1 MTQFELMRN
10 WFDNSFQH
18 PDKIKTR
25 HTALYMYIIDHA
37 NRLGWK
43 EKFGLPT
50 VYTMEAIGILNYRT
64 YDKTLQDLIEWGFVN
79 LVHKSRN
86 QHSANVIALVK
97 NTKAESKALQNA
109 ILNHGIS
116 TGEIVKPQTN
126 KTLNNKKMSE
136 IEISEVP
143 PEEKELFKYGID
155 LQEVILKNANEKNVP
170 LKKVEN
176 VNYSSWVNPLKL
188 MIEKDHVSISHLKK
202 LIEYLENPENRFWRK
217 TILDSKGLRRNCSK
231 ILSEINSASCSDGK
245 KALSNEKLTK
255 KLESYE

>member
-1 MTQFELMRN
+1 MTQFEYMRN
-10 WFDNSFQH
+10 WFDFSFQH

-50 VYTMEAIGILNYRT
+50 VYTMEAIGLLNYRT
-64 YDKTLQDLIEWGFVN
+64 YTNTFEDLIEWGFIE

-97 NTKAESKALQNA
+97 NTKAKSKAMQNA

-116 TGEIVKPQTN
+116 TGEIIKPQTSKN
-126 KTLNNKKMSE
+126 INLKKLSE

-143 PEEKELFKYGID
+143 YEEKELFKYG
-155 LQEVILKNANEKNVP
+155 LELHEVILKNANQKNVP

-176 VNYSSWVNPLKL
+176 ATYYSWINPLRL
-188 MIEKDHVSISHLKK
+188 MC
-202 LIEYLENPENRFWRK
+202 
-217 TILDSKGLRRNCSK
+217 TIR
-231 ILSEINSASCSDGK
+231 
-245 KALSNEKLTK
+245 
-255 KLESYE
+255 